1 MLMKRWSV
9 GTVSGRGCAECAVSS
24 THTLFPLFATRL
36 ATPSNAQYGYAVAPN
51 GRFLMNV
58 VGDESSASPITIV
71 QNWTAGLKK

>member
-1 MLMKRWSV
+1 MAVPIHLPSANETPDV
-9 GTVSGRGCAECAVSS
+9 GAPFS
-24 THTLFPLFATRL
+24 LFATRL